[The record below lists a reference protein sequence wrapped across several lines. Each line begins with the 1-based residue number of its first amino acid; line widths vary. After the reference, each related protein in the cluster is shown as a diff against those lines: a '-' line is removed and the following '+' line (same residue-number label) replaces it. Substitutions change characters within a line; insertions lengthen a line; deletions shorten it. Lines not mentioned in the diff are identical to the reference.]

1 MSNPNTM
8 TVDGSSSA
16 TGSSAAARTILWG
29 TLVAG
34 TMDISAAIISWAL
47 RDVSAERV
55 LQGVATGVLG
65 SEARNGGTWT
75 AALGLLLH
83 YVIMIGIVAVFYFA
97 SRRLSFLTRRWL
109 LAGIAYGV
117 AVYIVM
123 TFIVVPLSASPGGF
137 AVPPLPRLIQGVL
150 IHIACVGVPIAFI
163 TRRMARI

>member
-8 TVDGSSSA
+8 AAAPLAAADR
-16 TGSSAAARTILWG
+16 SAALRTIVWG

-34 TMDISAAIISWAL
+34 TLDISAAIISWAL

-55 LQGVATGVLG
+55 LQGVAAGVLG
-65 SEARNGGTWT
+65 SEARNGGTWS

-83 YVIMIGIVAVFYFA
+83 YLIMIGIVAVFYFA

-109 LAGIAYGV
+109 LAGIAYGI

-123 TFIVVPLSASPGGF
+123 SFVVVPLSASPGGF
-137 AVPPLPRLIQGVL
+137 SIPPLPRLIQGVL
-150 IHIACVGVPIAFI
+150 IHITCVGVPIAFVA
-163 TRRMARI
+163 RRMTRS